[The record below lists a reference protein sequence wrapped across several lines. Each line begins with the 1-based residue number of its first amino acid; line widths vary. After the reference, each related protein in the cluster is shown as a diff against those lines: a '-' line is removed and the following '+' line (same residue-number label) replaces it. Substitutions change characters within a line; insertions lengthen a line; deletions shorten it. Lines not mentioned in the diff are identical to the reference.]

1 MDKTSILLLNLFLI
15 ILQVRKKNA
24 PAVNTDSE
32 SPKGDAEQ
40 TLGNTWKNSHSSEI
54 FWDDRLNN
62 RLRLL
67 FSDINTSN
75 FASKTQCVN
84 SVFAGKY

>member
-40 TLGNTWKNSHSSEI
+40 TLGNT
-54 FWDDRLNN
+54 
-62 RLRLL
+62 
-67 FSDINTSN
+67 
-75 FASKTQCVN
+75 
-84 SVFAGKY
+84 